1 LPKRRSREDSIEHT
15 DDGVLVVAAPTS
27 DSEPTTPSSEHAP
40 SYLPPWVDDYE
51 EPGEPQPQPAEL
63 SHELPRLPKRRP
75 HRVLSSSEEDGMK
88 LPSWMAAQ
96 EEEARVK
103 STYVDGVD
111 EDMGV

>member
-1 LPKRRSREDSIEHT
+1 
-15 DDGVLVVAAPTS
+15 
-27 DSEPTTPSSEHAP
+27 
-40 SYLPPWVDDYE
+40 
-51 EPGEPQPQPAEL
+51 
-63 SHELPRLPKRRP
+63 
-75 HRVLSSSEEDGMK
+75 MK